1 LTYFL
6 EYCLTFTNIISGAL
20 TCTLEKN
27 WFSTLQDSHKIPLY
41 ALVSTSLA
49 FLIVYVFID
58 VVEVFMEAYH
68 YDCCKKPSYKF
79 KPLVISNLQHLELLI
94 ATLAT
99 GFILGL
105 IYSLN
110 DVEKYW

>member
-1 LTYFL
+1 M
-6 EYCLTFTNIISGAL
+6 
-20 TCTLEKN
+20 
-27 WFSTLQDSHKIPLY
+27 Y

-49 FLIVYVFID
+49 FAIVYIFID
-58 VVEVFMEAYH
+58 IVEVIIETYH
-68 YDCCKKPSYKF
+68 YECCKRPATKF

-99 GFILGL
+99 GFLLGL

-110 DVEKYW
+110 DVEQYQAP